1 MAEESLVESRSMR
14 PADARTRP
22 EGGLAPVAPDA
33 LSRVFPIAIASL
45 VLVALWAG
53 AGNERL
59 PAMGW
64 AAAFLF
70 LAVERDVRSM
80 RIPNWLTLPSLLG
93 ALALGAVHG
102 GVAGFG
108 ASLLGA
114 GVALGIL
121 ILPFA
126 FHGLG
131 AGDVKAAM
139 VLGALWTVDSFLPA
153 LWWMVTAGGVMAILL
168 LASRGQLGD
177 LLRRWGRSLV
187 TSVRTARLTYIPPA
201 AGAAGTGLPFAV
213 AMGLGAAAYQ
223 IWGTPWI

>member
-1 MAEESLVESRSMR
+1 
-14 PADARTRP
+14 
-22 EGGLAPVAPDA
+22 
-33 LSRVFPIAIASL
+33 
-45 VLVALWAG
+45 
-53 AGNERL
+53 
-59 PAMGW
+59 MGW

-70 LAVERDVRSM
+70 FAIEEDVRSM
-80 RIPNWLTLPSLLG
+80 RIPNWLTGPSLLG
-93 ALALGAVHG
+93 ALVLATIHG
-102 GVAGFG
+102 GAAGLG

-121 ILPFA
+121 FLPFA
-126 FHGLG
+126 FHALG

-139 VLGALWTVDSFLPA
+139 VLGALWTAESFIPA
-153 LWWMVTAGGVMAILL
+153 LWWMVTAGGVMAIVL
-168 LASRGQLGD
+168 LATRGQLGD
-177 LLRRWGRSLV
+177 LLRRWTQSFV

>member
-1 MAEESLVESRSMR
+1 MEPRALRA
-14 PADARTRP
+14 ADARTRP
-22 EGGLAPVAPDA
+22 EGGPTPASPDA
-33 LSRVFPIAIASL
+33 VSRVFAIGIASL
-45 VLVALWAG
+45 VGVALWAG

-59 PAMGW
+59 PAIGW

-70 LAVERDVRSM
+70 LAVEQDVRSM

-93 ALALGAVHG
+93 ALVLGAVHG
-102 GVAGFG
+102 GAAGLA

-114 GVALGIL
+114 GAALALL

-126 FHGLG
+126 FRGLG

-139 VLGALWTVDSFLPA
+139 VLGALWTTESFLPA

-168 LASRGQLGD
+168 LATRGQLGD
-177 LLRRWGRSLV
+177 LLRRWGRSAV